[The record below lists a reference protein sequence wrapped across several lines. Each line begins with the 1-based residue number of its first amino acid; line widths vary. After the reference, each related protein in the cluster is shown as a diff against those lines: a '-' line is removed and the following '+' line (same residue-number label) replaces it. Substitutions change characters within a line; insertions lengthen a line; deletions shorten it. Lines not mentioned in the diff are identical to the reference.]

1 MGMHGTLSLAAFPHS
16 LSPPLSYP
24 IQAAKIPHSD
34 ASIEEMFDI
43 IDFNGDRVLDWK
55 EWHDYISN
63 QVCILH
69 ST

>member
-1 MGMHGTLSLAAFPHS
+1 MPPLLCP
-16 LSPPLSYP
+16 SPPNSLP
-24 IQAAKIPHSD
+24 KAAKIPHSD

-63 QVCILH
+63 QVCVA
-69 ST
+69 